1 MPRFSLDTTA
11 DVGITAGQ
19 EVTVLRFESP
29 ALSADTPMRCDFAV
43 GAGAHVLIPTYQG
56 PFERRRLTD
65 LEPFEFRGPGWRL
78 GLPEGN
84 RLSLPFVV
92 LESAAGYEL
101 LGTDPSFMTQ
111 IGGFGDGLSLRW
123 TYREAA
129 GAHDQTRRIVHLV
142 RPTLEEALDG
152 WFDAATPDVPPGPAW
167 LHEIALQDYDYMSK
181 NGEGW
186 FRDIDAA
193 ADMIAPQD
201 RHRTLFTLHGWYDK
215 CGRYCFDAERGALD
229 DAWTVFPFMDSPELK
244 ARELAEQGE
253 NDHPRGYTFRNLAS
267 YHSLRMDWDN
277 VRSRLEYARERGF
290 RTAFYLITGL
300 MDLGSRAEH
309 VADGTGLDNET
320 HLWVGPDAIG
330 ETYLM
335 NPLHPQVRARLLA
348 LTDALLEKV
357 GDLVDAMVIDEAY
370 FIGNGDLGPTAC
382 PGYADQAQASL
393 FQEIAARCHAFNP
406 ELALLSADHLG
417 TQSLEPRAF
426 PYCLFV
432 DGDRKSVV

>member
-1 MPRFSLDTTA
+1 
-11 DVGITAGQ
+11 
-19 EVTVLRFESP
+19 
-29 ALSADTPMRCDFAV
+29 
-43 GAGAHVLIPTYQG
+43 
-56 PFERRRLTD
+56 
-65 LEPFEFRGPGWRL
+65 
-78 GLPEGN
+78 
-84 RLSLPFVV
+84 
-92 LESAAGYEL
+92 
-101 LGTDPSFMTQ
+101 
-111 IGGFGDGLSLRW
+111 
-123 TYREAA
+123 
-129 GAHDQTRRIVHLV
+129 
-142 RPTLEEALDG
+142 
-152 WFDAATPDVPPGPAW
+152 
-167 LHEIALQDYDYMSK
+167 
-181 NGEGW
+181 
-186 FRDIDAA
+186 
-193 ADMIAPQD
+193 
-201 RHRTLFTLHGWYDK
+201 
-215 CGRYCFDAERGALD
+215 
-229 DAWTVFPFMDSPELK
+229 
-244 ARELAEQGE
+244 
-253 NDHPRGYTFRNLAS
+253 
-267 YHSLRMDWDN
+267 MDWDN

-432 DGDRKSVV
+432 DGLYHDAWCHAQPFQAAALPTWRNVIWSCNWTPASEILNTKWAVLAFDAPIAISNGCFGDDTGLSEMTHEQRALIAQLWQTKVQRRRMRALTVVDAV